1 MSEPVS
7 EPANDTA
14 AAVSRAK
21 SLVSQFGDRLK
32 ETGAKIQ
39 GASLPHPGAHPAA
52 AAAGGSV
59 PEGRPATER
68 AEQTLDRAG
77 EQLGVFAAALSHRVR
92 RSVALAREETEDI
105 WAEAQSLRRNNPL

>member
-1 MSEPVS
+1 LNEPVS

-14 AAVSRAK
+14 AVVDRAK

-32 ETGAKIQ
+32 EAGAKIQ
-39 GASLPHPGAHPAA
+39 GASLPHPGAHP
-52 AAAGGSV
+52 AAGGSV